1 MRFCTTSNPTLPS
14 FKLQHRFIAHS
25 TFVFI
30 HRSLL
35 LPLCPSLHSLG
46 QTNFYISD
54 LTVNSFRA
62 TFGSHVTPLY
72 QFLQK
77 GTRHDTHIPQRRKR
91 FHHLCRTDA
100 RHHAHVLCCCCGWA
114 AVRDA
119 LVNELN
125 DVSHA
130 IGAVSQS
137 YSVTG
142 FKKEKLIGKPHAQ
155 CSGFGFN
162 DDADECDCKII
173 EYVDVCGK
181 NDPSTGDRE

>member
-1 MRFCTTSNPTLPS
+1 MRKLFNDENGFVISAELMLVITLMFC
-14 FKLQHRFIAHS
+14 AAA
-25 TFVFI
+25 V
-30 HRSLL
+30 
-35 LPLCPSLHSLG
+35 
-46 QTNFYISD
+46 
-54 LTVNSFRA
+54 
-62 TFGSHVTPLY
+62 
-72 QFLQK
+72 
-77 GTRHDTHIPQRRKR
+77 
-91 FHHLCRTDA
+91 
-100 RHHAHVLCCCCGWA
+100 GWA

-137 YSVTG
+137 YNVTG
-142 FKKEKLIGKPHAQ
+142 FKKDKDTGKPHGQ

-181 NDPSTGDRE
+181 NDPSTGADE